1 MTLAKESNETKAIQT
16 ASEADRALEAPELQA
31 EVFNSV
37 RQAHMMEAVED
48 YVELI
53 DDLIRTTG
61 EARLV
66 DIAFRLGITQ
76 PSASKTLARLQRDGF
91 VTSAPYRSIFLTEKG
106 KKLADASRER
116 HDVVYRFL
124 CALGVSK
131 ETAKRDSEGLEH
143 HVSEETLD
151 VFRNFIDK
159 AGK

>member
-1 MTLAKESNETKAIQT
+1 MTLAKESNDIKAIQG
-16 ASEADRALEAPELQA
+16 DRALEAPELQA

-37 RQAHMMEAVED
+37 RQAHLMEAVED

-53 DDLIRTTG
+53 DDLIRSTG

-131 ETAKRDSEGLEH
+131 ETAKHDSEGLEH

-151 VFRNFIDK
+151 VFRNFIEK